1 MKHKKIKKFNRIVTL
16 ICVLMMAFSLGTVTA
31 KADITLDTSAD
42 GNGKDR
48 IDDLNRSDADAD
60 LYHYMNSLMVQY
72 ELNET
77 QYNRM
82 QDLFN
87 SAVYYIANTD
97 MTVAQ
102 LETYVASVKSQMN
115 TVATTDVTPVTSE
128 YLQVDDNWSTPNVS
142 YGERVSI
149 VLPVINL
156 GTEELNDL
164 VIEPEVSN
172 DVTKW
177 PFVPGSTGY
186 IQTEPF
192 IPGYIND
199 QQAHDNRREFT
210 YNFTVRSDVMTG
222 YYELKFRVSYTR
234 AGVRVEDDNAAELTV
249 FVHTYGKPESGFIG
263 GNGNED
269 KKPKS
274 RIIVTGYDTNP
285 KEIYS
290 GDTFD
295 LTLHVQNTS
304 TSSAVSNVLFDLKA
318 AAEQVSTNE
327 SIIPFIPTSGSNA
340 VYVSDIP
347 AGSTTDINIEMNAR
361 AGLSQKSYV
370 LELNMTYDS
379 GIQFDLTDKAS
390 ISIPVLQESKF
401 DMSTVEVAPASINVG
416 GQSNVMFSLYNTGK
430 TTLYNVQVQFAADSI
445 ENNMAYIGNLSSGST
460 GNVDVMLTGVS
471 QTMDDGTVNLKISY
485 EDEAGNVTTAD
496 KTCTLFVNEIMMDDF
511 GMDGRRE
518 PGMEE
523 EDTSGGIGAVMRGL
537 IIGAAVILIFGIGAF
552 IYVRRKKKKEASLHA
567 EDLKDLEE
575 LEKDDTD
582 GTDELDNGSDENNA
596 DNSPA
601 DNGPVE

>member
-1 MKHKKIKKFNRIVTL
+1 MNHLSGKAIIKIFIAS
-16 ICVLMMAFSLGTVTA
+16 CVLMLTFTYGGMTVN
-31 KADITLDTSAD
+31 ADTTLDTAAD
-42 GNGKDR
+42 GNGTDR
-48 IDDLNRSDADAD
+48 IDNLNRSDADAD
-60 LYHYMNSLMVQY
+60 LYHYMNSLMVRY

-102 LETYVASVKSQMN
+102 LEAYVASVKAQMV
-115 TVATTDVTPVTSE
+115 TVASTDVSAVTSE

-142 YGERVSI
+142 YGQAVSI
-149 VLPVINL
+149 VLPIVNL

-186 IQTEPF
+186 VQTEPF
-192 IPGYIND
+192 IPGYVND

-210 YNFTVRSDVMTG
+210 YHFTVRNDVMTG
-222 YYELKFRVSYTR
+222 YYELKFKVSYTR
-234 AGVRVEDDNAAELTV
+234 AGVRVEDENAAELSV
-249 FVHTYGKPESGFIG
+249 YVHTYGKPESGFIG
-263 GNGNED
+263 GNGNEE
-269 KKPKS
+269 KTPKS
-274 RIIVTGYDTNP
+274 RIIVTGYDTDP

-290 GDTFD
+290 GDSFN
-295 LTLHVQNTS
+295 LTIHVQNTS
-304 TSSAVSNVLFDLKA
+304 TTSAVSNALFDLKA
-318 AAEQVSTNE
+318 ADEVISANE
-327 SIIPFIPTSGSNA
+327 TITPFIPASGSNSI
-340 VYVSDIP
+340 YVAQIP
-347 AGSTTDINIEMNAR
+347 AGSTSDISIEMNAK

-379 GIQFDLTDKAS
+379 GTQFDLTDKAS
-390 ISIPVLQESKF
+390 ISIPVYQESKF
-401 DMSTVEVAPASINVG
+401 DTSTVEVSPASINVG

-430 TTLYNVQVQFAADSI
+430 TTLYNVQVIFEADSI
-445 ENNMAYIGNLSSGST
+445 ENNMAYLGNLSSGST
-460 GNVDVMLTGVS
+460 GNVDVMLSGIA
-471 QTMDDGTVNLKISY
+471 QTMDDGTVRIRISY

-496 KTCTLFVNEIMMDDF
+496 KTCTMFVNELMMDDF
-511 GMDGRRE
+511 AMDGRRD

-523 EDTSGGIGAVMRGL
+523 EESSGGRGAVVRGL
-537 IIGAAVILIFGIGAF
+537 IIGAVVLAIAGVGAWT
-552 IYVRRKKKKEASLHA
+552 YLRRKKKKEAALHA

-575 LEKDDTD
+575 LEKDAEND
-582 GTDELDNGSDENNA
+582 GAGELDSEG
-596 DNSPA
+596 PA
-601 DNGPVE
+601 DDKPVE